1 VVAIE
6 TAVAREGLSWIWLQ
20 LFDKKKK
27 ERKKK
32 KRCGSDKCS
41 TNKLFNFRCESQT
54 CLQFPANVT
63 VSKISLAA

>member
-27 ERKKK
+27 ERKK
-32 KRCGSDKCS
+32 RGVVATNVAQTNYS
-41 TNKLFNFRCESQT
+41 TFIVRVKHVYSSQPT
-54 CLQFPANVT
+54 
-63 VSKISLAA
+63 